1 MALVLGVVVAALI
14 YDKLHLTTG
23 SILVPG
29 YLGAGVL
36 NPTMIAIAF
45 LVTLGV
51 FWTVYKLMPRHWLM
65 GWRHLIQFALIRNST
80 WICLQCGRDGC

>member
-1 MALVLGVVVAALI
+1 MSNFLAHEFLLEPSVLRMALVLGVVVAALI

-36 NPTMIAIAF
+36 NPTMIVIAF
-45 LVTLGV
+45 LVTLGI
-51 FWTVYKLMPRHWLM
+51 FCCP
-65 GWRHLIQFALIRNST
+65 GT
-80 WICLQCGRDGC
+80 WASS